1 MIRQTNGLLIKV
13 LATLVLAGSGFAFQS
28 VHAQPP
34 AEFALG
40 TRTYTITDQEAP
52 APSGIVWGPTSDD
65 YRACD
70 FARAGCPQCQRKI
83 TIPSNT
89 RFYGGYY
96 VGGGTPTR
104 GAGRYPEDGT
114 WGWDY
119 SGILFPKRI
128 ALNWTAKGHFQGSTG
143 AYKTDGPKLRRE

>member
-1 MIRQTNGLLIKV
+1 MNRQSFAVVIT
-13 LATLVLAGSGFAFQS
+13 TLFVVAASAQGKPPDSFGAQGSSYSIGDDEDAPE
-28 VHAQPP
+28 APP
-34 AEFALG
+34 AA
-40 TRTYTITDQEAP
+40 T
-52 APSGIVWGPTSDD
+52 PSGVVWGASPDN

-70 FARAGCPQCQRKI
+70 FARAGNPQCQRKI

-104 GAGRYPEDGT
+104 GAGRCIEDGT

-128 ALNWTAKGHFQGSTG
+128 ALNWTAKGRSQGGTG